1 MCKGLH
7 DKFEITYDLDE
18 IYLLGEMYLGMFVLV
33 KEFCFGS
40 EVEFMEFSIIYLLL

>member
-18 IYLLGEMYLGMFVLV
+18 IYLLGEMYLGKYFLV
-33 KEFCFGS
+33 
-40 EVEFMEFSIIYLLL
+40 VI